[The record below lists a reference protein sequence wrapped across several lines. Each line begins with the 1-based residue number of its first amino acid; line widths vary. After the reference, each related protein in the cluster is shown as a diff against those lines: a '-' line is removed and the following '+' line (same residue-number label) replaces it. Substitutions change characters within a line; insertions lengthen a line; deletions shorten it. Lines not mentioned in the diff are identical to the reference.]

1 MARKVAEVAGVRP
14 HLVDG
19 GRGEPSDVTPHTF
32 RHSVAYRMIREEG
45 QRLIDV
51 RDRLRHSSTQTT
63 EQVYEH
69 FKRR

>member
-1 MARKVAEVAGVRP
+1 
-14 HLVDG
+14 
-19 GRGEPSDVTPHTF
+19 
-32 RHSVAYRMIREEG
+32 MIREEG

-51 RDRLRHSSTQTT
+51 RDRLHHSSTQTT